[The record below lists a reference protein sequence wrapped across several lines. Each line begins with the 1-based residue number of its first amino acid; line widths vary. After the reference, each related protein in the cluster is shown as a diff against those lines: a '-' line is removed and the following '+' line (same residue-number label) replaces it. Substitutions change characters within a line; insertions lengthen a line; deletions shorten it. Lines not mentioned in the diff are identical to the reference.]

1 MKRSL
6 KWGIGLLVVLLLAA
20 AVGRGL
26 LARKAAGA
34 AAAAA
39 ASAAPVALDLAPED
53 LATAS
58 RRELVRSLEI
68 TGAIKAVNSA
78 VVKAKVAAELQ
89 QLNVREGDRVVAG
102 QVLGRLDATEYEWKL
117 RQAREQSAQAQ
128 AQLDIAERA
137 LENNRALV
145 NQGFIS
151 KNALDT
157 SVSNA
162 AAARAA
168 LQAANAAAELARK
181 SQNDTVLRAPIAGW
195 VSQRLVQ
202 PGERVAID
210 ARIVEIVDLSRLEIE
225 AALAPEDVGAVR
237 IGAEAQL
244 QVDGI
249 AAPVTAR
256 VARINPATQA
266 GTRAVMVYLGVDP
279 LPGLRQGLFAQGR
292 IALERKTAL
301 AVPAAALRV
310 DQARPY
316 ALAVIDGKVVQRLV
330 SLGARG
336 SSPDGGEALVEVTEG
351 LADGDR
357 LLRGTVGGV
366 REGTLVRL
374 TAPAGGATAAAATA
388 SGSANAAAAR

>member
-6 KWGIGLLVVLLLAA
+6 KWGIGLLVLLLLAA
-20 AVGRGL
+20 AVARGL
-26 LARKAAGA
+26 MARKAAGA

-39 ASAAPVALDLAPED
+39 ASAAPVALELAPED

-58 RRELVRSLEI
+58 RRELLRALEV

-78 VVKAKVAAELQ
+78 VVKAKVAGELQ
-89 QLNVREGDRVVAG
+89 QLGVREGDRVAAG
-102 QVLGRLDATEYEWKL
+102 QVLGRLDATEYEWRL
-117 RQAREQSAQAQ
+117 RQAREQAAQAQ

-168 LQAANAAAELARK
+168 LQAAKAAAELARK
-181 SQNDTVLRAPIAGW
+181 SQNDTVLRAPIAGL

-210 ARIVEIVDLSRLEIE
+210 GRIVEIVDLSRLEIE
-225 AALAPEDVGAVR
+225 AALAPEDVSAVR

-279 LPGLRQGLFAQGR
+279 QAGLRQGLFARGR
-292 IALERKTAL
+292 IALERKTTL

-310 DQARPY
+310 DQAQPY
-316 ALAVIDGKVVQRLV
+316 ALAVIDGKVVQRV
-330 SLGARG
+330 VRLGARG
-336 SSPDGGEALVEVTEG
+336 SSPDGGEALVEVVEG

-357 LLRGTVGGV
+357 LLRGTVGGL
-366 REGTLVRL
+366 REGTPVRL
-374 TAPAGGATAAAATA
+374 TAPAGSAAAAAATA
-388 SGSANAAAAR
+388 GGSANAAAR